1 MISVAYTRGTAGSCF
16 SNELEREMAGNS
28 RGVVLGSMG
37 VAGLMGLAAIL
48 DLALGS
54 PFGGQLVLDIMFILA
69 AGLVVYMGI
78 DCMKDMR

>member
-1 MISVAYTRGTAGSCF
+1 MAYTRKHIESKFFQRGG
-16 SNELEREMAGNS
+16 EREMAGNS

-48 DLALGS
+48 DLALGF
-54 PFGGQLVLDIMFILA
+54 PFGGQMVLDIMFILA

-78 DCMKDMR
+78 DCMKDIR

>member
-1 MISVAYTRGTAGSCF
+1 M
-16 SNELEREMAGNS
+16 
-28 RGVVLGSMG
+28 GSMG

-48 DLALGS
+48 DLALGF
-54 PFGGQLVLDIMFILA
+54 PFGGQMVLDIMFILA

>member
-1 MISVAYTRGTAGSCF
+1 MAYTRRQIEFKFFQRGG
-16 SNELEREMAGNS
+16 EREMAGNS

-48 DLALGS
+48 DLALGF
-54 PFGGQLVLDIMFILA
+54 PFGGQMVLDIMFILA

-78 DCMKDMR
+78 DCMKDIR